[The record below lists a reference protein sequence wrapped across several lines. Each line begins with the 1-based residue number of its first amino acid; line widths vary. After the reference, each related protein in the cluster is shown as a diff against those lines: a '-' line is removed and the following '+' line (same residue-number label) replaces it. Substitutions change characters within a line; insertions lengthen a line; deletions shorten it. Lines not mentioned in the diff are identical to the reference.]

1 MDAAGRP
8 GAVVLFG
15 SGENGDVGR
24 EALRWLRASG
34 HRPRHVAVL
43 ETPAGFEPNAETVA
57 ARWMHFLRRQSE
69 MEGAAFARVAA
80 RARGTPH
87 SPDEP
92 EVVRPLLGADLIVLG
107 PGSPTYAARQLR
119 DSLAWEHLRA
129 AHLLGAALFLASAAA
144 IAAGTRA
151 LPVYEIYKVG
161 EELHWKDGLALLEVY
176 GLRLAVVTHWDNSDG
191 GAHLDTS
198 RCFMGA
204 ERFER
209 LRALLP
215 GDVGVLGIAEH
226 TALALEPARAE
237 AHVLGRGGVTLLR
250 EGAEAHWESGARL
263 DAREL
268 GAFALPRGDAVA
280 PEERRRIEA
289 ARAED
294 EAKRPPREVDEIAAA
309 RARAREAR
317 DWATADRLREEIEE
331 RGWNVEDTPS
341 GTRLLAR
348 R

>member
-1 MDAAGRP
+1 MDGAARP

-15 SGENGDVGR
+15 SGENAEAGR

-34 HRPRHVAVL
+34 RRPRHVAVL
-43 ETPAGFEPNAETVA
+43 ETPAGFEPNSGDVA
-57 ARWMHFLRRQSE
+57 ARWGDFLRRQAE
-69 MEGAAFARVAA
+69 TEGATFTQIAA

-92 EVVRPLLGADLIVLG
+92 DVVRPLLGADLFVLG
-107 PGSPTYAARQLR
+107 AGSPTYAARQLHG
-119 DSLAWEHLRA
+119 SLAWEHMRA
-129 AHLLGAALFLASAAA
+129 AHVLGSSLFLASAAA

-161 EELHWKDGLALLEVY
+161 EDLHWKDGLALLEPY
-176 GLRLAVVTHWDNSDG
+176 GLRLAVVTHWDNTDG
-191 GAHLDTS
+191 GAALDTS

-209 LRALLP
+209 LRAMLP
-215 GDVGVLGIAEH
+215 RDVSVLGIAEH
-226 TALALEPARAE
+226 TALALEPARGKAD
-237 AHVLGRGGVTLLR
+237 VLGRGAVTLLR
-250 EGAEAHWESGARL
+250 EGEERTWQSGDHFDL
-263 DAREL
+263 REL
-268 GAFALPRGDAVA
+268 GAFALPQPGSVPAEVRG
-280 PEERRRIEA
+280 RIEA
-289 ARAED
+289 ARGEE
-294 EAKRPPREVDEIAAA
+294 EAQRPPREVNEIAKA
-309 RARAREAR
+309 RAKARAAR

-331 RGWNVEDTPS
+331 RGWSVEDTPS